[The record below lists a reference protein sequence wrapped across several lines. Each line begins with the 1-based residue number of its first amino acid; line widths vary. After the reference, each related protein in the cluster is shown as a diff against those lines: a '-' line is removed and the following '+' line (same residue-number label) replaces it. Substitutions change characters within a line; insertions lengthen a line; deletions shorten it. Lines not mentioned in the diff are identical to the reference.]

1 MLFKLLAAPV
11 ALPVSGLRFLLQ
23 QILEMAEHELLDED
37 RIRDE
42 LLLLHLRLEEGSI
55 SEDEY
60 AAAEAALITRWRA
73 ARAARTGRTG

>member
-11 ALPVSGLRFLLQ
+11 TLPVSGLRFILQ
-23 QILEMAEHELLDED
+23 QLQEMAERELLDED
-37 RIRDE
+37 RIRDA
-42 LLLLHLRLEEGSI
+42 LLLLQLRWEEGEI

-60 AAAEAALITRWRA
+60 TAAEAALIARWRA